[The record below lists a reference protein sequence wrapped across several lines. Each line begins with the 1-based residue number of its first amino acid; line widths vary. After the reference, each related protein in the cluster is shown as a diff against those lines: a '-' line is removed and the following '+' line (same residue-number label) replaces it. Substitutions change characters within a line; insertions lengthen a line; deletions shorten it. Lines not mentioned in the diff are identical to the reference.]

1 MTIWI
6 YVLCC
11 NWQLLEVPCSILCGE
26 GEEWKEGRNEGR
38 RLGGRDG
45 QGKVCRQTIVTVSL
59 SGLLFHSAFLP
70 VSGLYKTRE
79 YILFIYVTPIPSPYH
94 HLGKKIIWD
103 QWRIPKTQW
112 DNSERT
118 SPSRCLDLTAASCS
132 LPSLLPSTASPLEQR
147 VSGYRPLCSL
157 NQ

>member
-26 GEEWKEGRNEGR
+26 GEESKDGRKEGR

-59 SGLLFHSAFLP
+59 SGVLFHSAFLP
-70 VSGLYKTRE
+70 VSGLHKTGTF
-79 YILFIYVTPIPSPYH
+79 YSFL
-94 HLGKKIIWD
+94 
-103 QWRIPKTQW
+103 
-112 DNSERT
+112 
-118 SPSRCLDLTAASCS
+118 
-132 LPSLLPSTASPLEQR
+132 
-147 VSGYRPLCSL
+147 
-157 NQ
+157 